1 MHSGCSTDTR
11 AAVMNAGTVRLSIIA
26 MLMLATFG
34 ITSAQETS
42 TQKAASVAGPV
53 LSNIGHDAA
62 AYGAD
67 EGYPLGTLATGAEMR
82 HLVATY
88 SHFDELTPARIVSR
102 AAASWSFQRA
112 AEPEIYY
119 SFGGE
124 RHTIANYLSRQP
136 TTGLLLARDDT
147 VLYEHYQ
154 YARSDR
160 DRFLSQS
167 MAKTITSMLIGIA
180 TADGLIKSIDDDAAT
195 YVTALAG
202 TEYGKTPIRALLH
215 MSSGVD
221 FKETYDGQDDIAR
234 LGRDLFGR
242 PGKAPAV
249 SLAQFNTRVAPP
261 DTQWHYASSETEVL
275 GLILRAVTGK
285 PVADYLSEKIWQRI
299 GTEADASW
307 AIDGTGQE
315 VTFCCFNAVLRDY
328 ARFGRLLAHDG
339 VWNGREVIPRQWLI
353 DATTVRS
360 SDAHLAPGAATKY
373 YGYGYQIWLFPGA
386 ERRFVLLGIRG
397 QMIFVDP
404 ATKLVMV
411 HTAVRPKA
419 VDRTASAETIAL
431 WLAVVDQLGHNAR

>member
-1 MHSGCSTDTR
+1 MNR
-11 AAVMNAGTVRLSIIA
+11 AIGRVSIIA
-26 MLMLATFG
+26 MVMLVTFG
-34 ITSAQETS
+34 ITSAQE
-42 TQKAASVAGPV
+42 AAKLPAAGPV
-53 LSNIGHDAA
+53 LSSTGHDAA

-102 AAASWSFQRA
+102 AATSWSFRRA

-119 SFGGE
+119 SFDGE
-124 RHTIANYLSRQP
+124 RRTIADYLARQP

-147 VLYEHYQ
+147 ILYEHYQ

-167 MAKTITSMLIGIA
+167 MAKTITAMLIGIA
-180 TADGLIKSIDDDAAT
+180 TADGVIKSIDDDVAI

-215 MSSGVD
+215 MSSGVN
-221 FKETYDGQDDIAR
+221 FEERYDGQDDIAR

-242 PGKAPAV
+242 PGKAPV
-249 SLAQFNTRVAPP
+249 ISVAQFNTRVAPP
-261 DTQWHYASSETEVL
+261 DTRWHYASSETEIL
-275 GLILRAVTGK
+275 GLILRSVTGT

-353 DATTVRS
+353 DATTVS
-360 SDAHLAPGAATKY
+360 LTDAHLAPGAATKY
-373 YGYGYQIWLFPGA
+373 YGYGYQVWLLPGA

-404 ATKLVMV
+404 GTKLVMV
-411 HTAVRPKA
+411 HTAVRPQA
-419 VDRTASAETIAL
+419 VDTAASAETVAL
-431 WLAVVDQLGHNAR
+431 WLAAVEQLGRKAR

>member
-1 MHSGCSTDTR
+1 
-11 AAVMNAGTVRLSIIA
+11 MNAGTVRLSIIA

-53 LSNIGHDAA
+53 LSNTGHDAA

-124 RHTIANYLSRQP
+124 RHTIADYLSRQP

-180 TADGLIKSIDDDAAT
+180 TADGLIKSIDDDVAT

-419 VDRTASAETIAL
+419 VDRTASAETVAL
-431 WLAVVDQLGHNAR
+431 WLAMVDQLGRSAR